1 MAKIQHD
8 MWGTPP
14 LLVECIIE
22 VLGKA
27 FFEPLLPSKETI
39 VIEPAA
45 GDGAFVDGLIH
56 KGIPRS
62 NIIAFENDLPL
73 NRQLRKFEVEL
84 HGNFYGWLKQIP
96 ETRFATLDT
105 FVGIGNPPFCND
117 AAVDF
122 LRELKLFCDRI
133 AFLCPLGWMEPA
145 QSRKWKPA
153 PPFEDSDKGRVI
165 YGGLTHIYPMERVH
179 FNDFTSEKP
188 ATGTGGRPTNLFV
201 YDLARPSKDSKGGWA
216 GWDRRTSP
224 RVSWDLDD
232 LWSER
237 LRADGR

>member
-22 VLGKA
+22 VLGKR
-27 FFEPLLPSKETI
+27 FFEPLIPTQEAI

-45 GDGAFVDGLIH
+45 GAGAFVEGLIS
-56 KGIPRS
+56 KGIPRK
-62 NIIAFENDLPL
+62 NIIAFENDLAL

-84 HGNFYGWLKQIP
+84 HGNFYGWRTQIP
-96 ETRFATLDT
+96 EARFTT
-105 FVGIGNPPFCND
+105 MNTVFVGIGNPPFCND
-117 AAVDF
+117 AAVGF
-122 LRELKLFCDRI
+122 LRELKVMCTRI

-165 YGGLTHIYPMERVH
+165 YGGLSTIYPMERVH
-179 FNDFTSEKP
+179 FEDFTTDKP
-188 ATGTGGRPTNLFV
+188 VTGTGGRPTNLFV
-201 YDLARPSKDSKGGWA
+201 YDLVRPGKD

-224 RVSWDLDD
+224 RISWDLDD